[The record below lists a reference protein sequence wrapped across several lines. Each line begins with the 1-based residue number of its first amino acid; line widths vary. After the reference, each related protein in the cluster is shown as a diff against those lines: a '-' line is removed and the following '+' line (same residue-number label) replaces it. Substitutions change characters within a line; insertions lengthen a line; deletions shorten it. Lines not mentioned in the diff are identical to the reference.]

1 MSTVTIYGPA
11 PSTYVRSARMFCVEK
26 GVDYDH
32 VEEIDRESDDYLAL
46 HPFGKIPAFR
56 HGDFTLYETDA
67 IGRYIDRVFDGPAL
81 LPSDP
86 KDLAKMDQWLT
97 AIVDYV
103 YQVAV
108 REIVWQRFLVPMQG
122 GTPDEAILAAAEPKL
137 DRHLGLLAADIGDS
151 FLAGDAPSLADWVLL
166 PIVFY
171 LKGCPEGQAGLAKHP
186 ALDAWFGKLAARES
200 FGATMPQLPD
210 AAE

>member
-26 GVDYDH
+26 GVDYDL
-32 VEEIDRESDDYLAL
+32 VEDMDREGANFRAL
-46 HPFGKIPAFR
+46 HPFSRIPIFQ

-67 IGRYIDRVFDGPAL
+67 IGRYIDRTFDGPAL
-81 LPSDP
+81 QPSDT
-86 KDLAKMDQWLT
+86 KDLALMDQWLT

-108 REIVWQRFLVPMQG
+108 REIIWQRFLVPMQG
-122 GTPDEAILAAAEPKL
+122 GEPDMEILAAAQPKL
-137 DRHLGLLAADIGDS
+137 DNHLCLISADIGDS
-151 FLAGDAPSLADWVLL
+151 FLAGATPSLADWVLL

-171 LKGCPEGQAGLAKHP
+171 LKGCPEGQAVLGNHP
-186 ALDAWFGKLAARES
+186 GVDAWFAKLAARES
-200 FGATMPQLPD
+200 FSSTMPKLPQ